1 MPLHVN
7 LYHEV
12 QRQEQARQR
21 DPLRLGML
29 AVLIIAIGFVANYF
43 VVLGRAHSISVR
55 YSGLGDEWST
65 IEAKAKDAKA
75 RQDELDNEVKAS
87 DAMVKTVE
95 GRLYWAPILDQ
106 ILKTVPRTVQLT
118 HVGADAPGDD
128 TATTSVLT
136 ISGISSAG
144 EPRKEAEA
152 LRIALDTRLGA
163 QFKHVTSVFKT
174 LDDSDQFV
182 VLDGL
187 RLPTAN
193 FTMEFQIQV
202 RDPIAAATPPPAHRA
217 RTAEAE

>member
-12 QRQEQARQR
+12 QRQELARQR

-43 VVLGRAHSISVR
+43 VVLGRAHTIGIR
-55 YSGLGDEWST
+55 YSALGDEWSN
-65 IEAKAKDAKA
+65 IAPKAKDAKA
-75 RQDELDNEVKAS
+75 RQDELDNEIKAS
-87 DAMVKTVE
+87 DAMVKAVAS
-95 GRLYWAPILDQ
+95 RLYWAPILDQ

-118 HVGADAPGDD
+118 HLGADVPSDD

-136 ISGISSAG
+136 VSGISSAG

-152 LRIALDTRLGA
+152 LRTALDTKLGA

-202 RDPIAAATPPPAHRA
+202 RDPVAVATPPPFHKS
-217 RTAEAE
+217 RTTEAE